1 MSLNDFESLKLLGK
15 GAFASVYQ
23 VKRKKDGNIYAMKR
37 VKFAAMS
44 SKEKDNALN
53 EVRILA
59 SVTHKNIVGYKE
71 SFYDEE
77 SKTLNIIMEFANQGD
92 LDSIIKKNSEKKTFI
107 PENQIWSFL
116 IQILGGLRSLHN
128 AKIMHRDL
136 KCANIFLKDGIIKL
150 GDLNVSK
157 IIKRSELDHT
167 QTGTPYYA
175 SPEVWSNE
183 PYDYKSDIWSVGCI
197 IYELCALKPPFR
209 GNGLDQL
216 YQAVIKGKYEPI
228 PKAYS
233 QDLGRVIAIM
243 LQVKP
248 SLRPDVAKLMGNPLI
263 LTRMDYSDIE
273 AEDKDKLNML
283 NTIKVPKNLK
293 EINNKLPKQKNYDIG
308 EVILERR
315 SSEERMSNVITNDNN
330 RPVIG
335 DRKNIGGGI
344 NNNENKFNDIM
355 DKYRNNNVGGNNNI
369 NNNVNRNIGINNN
382 NPHNINNIN
391 PHNNKINNNIIGS
404 NNNNPVNKDISK
416 IQNQRAELLNKYNIG
431 RSNNDERIRPKT
443 PDMVPKSNVYEIKRN
458 PNPNSNVNNNNY
470 NNINKVNPGYKPN
483 NYIDNPYIIKK

>member
-1 MSLNDFESLKLLGK
+1 MSLNDFESIKLLGK

-44 SKEKDNALN
+44 TKERDNALN

-59 SVTHKNIVGYKE
+59 SVQHKNIVGYKE

-77 SKTLNIIMEFANQGD
+77 TKTLNIIMEFANQGD
-92 LDSIIKKNSEKKTFI
+92 LDSKIKKSSERKTFI
-107 PENQIWSFL
+107 PENEIWSYL
-116 IQILGGLRSLHN
+116 IQILGGLRSLHT

-136 KCANIFLKDGIIKL
+136 KCANIFIKDGIIKL

-157 IIKRSELDHT
+157 IIKRSQLDHT

-209 GNGLDQL
+209 GNGIDEL
-216 YQAVIKGKYEPI
+216 YKAVMKGRYDPI
-228 PKAYS
+228 PKVYS
-233 QDLGRVIAIM
+233 QDLNRIIAIM
-243 LQVKP
+243 LQLKP
-248 SLRPDVAKLMGNPLI
+248 SLRPDVSKLMGNPMI

-273 AEDKDKLNML
+273 LEDKDKLNML

-308 EVILERR
+308 EVILERKN
-315 SSEERMSNVITNDNN
+315 SEERNSELNSNELNHK
-330 RPVIG
+330 PVIG
-335 DRKNIGGGI
+335 SNRMAYVQNNYENKI
-344 NNNENKFNDIM
+344 NNIM
-355 DKYRNNNVGGNNNI
+355 DKYNQINNKKNVGSGNNNI
-369 NNNVNRNIGINNN
+369 GI
-382 NPHNINNIN
+382 IN
-391 PHNNKINNNIIGS
+391 PPQYKINNNVVNRDNII
-404 NNNNPVNKDISK
+404 NLHK
-416 IQNQRAELLNKYNIG
+416 QREELINKYSANKNVIK
-431 RSNNDERIRPKT
+431 DERIRPKT
-443 PDMVPKSNVYEIKRN
+443 PDMIPKKNVYEVKRSDN
-458 PNPNSNVNNNNY
+458 PIYNNRNY
-470 NNINKVNPGYKPN
+470 NKPSYKPN